1 MKSTGIA
8 LLAGLVLGLAPPV
21 FAAGADDCIECH
33 AKTMEKT
40 ASGKP
45 ARVDPEAFAGSVHS
59 KGRKKCLACHEE
71 LETPDKAP
79 HGKVKPV
86 DCASCHDK
94 EAAEYAATIHGKAKA
109 GGKGASAT
117 CVDCHGAHDIRKADD
132 PKSMVHKTR
141 IDGTCAACHGNEA
154 MIKKEKLPG
163 GNVAK
168 AYQDSIHGESVHAKD
183 KSKAPTCTDCH
194 GAHDMRPQSDP
205 ESNVAKAKVVETC
218 GTCHSK
224 ARKAFEKSIHGRMKA
239 QNVNAAPGCT
249 DCHGAHGVKKH
260 DLPAWQVGVVKE
272 CGDCHLDYI
281 KTFRDTY
288 HGQVTDLGYARVATC
303 SACHGAHDI
312 QRKDHPDSK
321 VSDRNRLATCQSCHP
336 KANANFVLFE
346 PHANKHSL
354 ESGPALYYTTKF
366 MQFLLAGVFSF
377 FGLHTVLWLY
387 RSIKV
392 VAARRA
398 GKTGEN
404 S

>member
-1 MKSTGIA
+1 MKAIWVT
-8 LLAGLVLGLAPPV
+8 LFLAALGLAPPA

-33 AKTMEKT
+33 AKTTEKT
-40 ASGKP
+40 ASGKS
-45 ARVDPEAFAGSVHS
+45 AKVDPEEFGGSVHA
-59 KGRKKCLACHEE
+59 KGKRKCLACHEE
-71 LETPDKAP
+71 VENPDKAP

-94 EAAEYAATIHGKAKA
+94 EAAEYATTIHGKAKA
-109 GGKGASAT
+109 GGKTASAT
-117 CVDCHGAHDIRKADD
+117 CVDCHGAHDIRKTDD
-132 PKSMVHKTR
+132 PKSKVHKVNM
-141 IDGTCAACHGNEA
+141 DVTCGVCHGNEA
-154 MIKKEKLPG
+154 MIKKEKMPG

-168 AYQDSIHGESVHAKD
+168 LYHDSIHGESVHGKD

-194 GAHDMRPQSDP
+194 GAHDMRPKSDP
-205 ESNVAKAKVVETC
+205 ESNVHKTKVVETC

-224 ARKAFEKSIHGRMKA
+224 ERKVFLTSKHGKLKA

-260 DLPAWQVGVVKE
+260 DLPGWQVDVVKE

-288 HGQVTDLGYARVATC
+288 HGKVTDLGYTRVATC
-303 SACHGAHDI
+303 ASCHGAHQI
-312 QRKDHPDSK
+312 LPKDDPESK

-336 KANANFVLFE
+336 KANANFVKFE
-346 PHANKHSL
+346 PHANKSSL

-392 VAARRA
+392 VSARRA
-398 GKTGEN
+398 ARKTGEK